1 MGLLS
6 LMAMVVFAMSSFT
19 NVNNKSVD
27 SVNGD
32 YTCKVEIFKPNG
44 NHFAQ
49 GNITVYFHKGSW
61 DDSGGY
67 AKYWVDS
74 DGKCTITWDSRRG
87 DYIERIT
94 FDESFESGYYEIS
107 DIKLVDGKSYKLTA
121 KKK

>member
-6 LMAMVVFAMSSFT
+6 LMTMVVFAMSSFT
-19 NVNNKSVD
+19 NANNKSVD

-44 NHFAQ
+44 DHFVS
-49 GNITVYFHKGSW
+49 GKITVWFGGSG
-61 DDSGGY
+61 SGGY
-67 AKYWVDS
+67 AKYQVD
-74 DGKCTITWDSRRG
+74 DEGKCTITWDSRRG